1 MLVAVLLFATQ
12 ACAESYGYAGRYPAR
27 GSAVEVQR
35 RAYSNGYEEGLEHGR
50 SDARRGRSFDYR
62 RHDEFRD
69 GDEGYSRRYGNR
81 EYYRAAFRRGF
92 VAGYDEAYRSNLR
105 DGYRPWWR

>member
-1 MLVAVLLFATQ
+1 MLVAVLLFTTQ
-12 ACAESYGYAGRYPAR
+12 ACAASYGYAGRYPDR
-27 GSAVEVQR
+27 GYAVDLQR
-35 RAYSNGYEEGLEHGR
+35 RAYSNGYEE
-50 SDARRGRSFDYR
+50 
-62 RHDEFRD
+62 
-69 GDEGYSRRYGNR
+69 R